1 MNNKTKFSVLAVAKE
16 KFVALRKKWGIK
28 NKYTITDIAQK
39 AGLPVQYLKNRP
51 VNFAGYV
58 DWFPNP
64 RFIAVNPDLP
74 AHEQALFIA
83 RQIAVR
89 AQEQRYNSVAL
100 NRPWKWEMLD
110 AAPEI
115 LKQKICQ
122 LDIEYRAHWL
132 MLFFATGDE
141 FRAYVRMNPQKVF
154 WTIPGTDN
162 IVWYHLSMLRA
173 KLWFSKL
180 RRRIAIIAFPAS

>member
-1 MNNKTKFSVLAVAKE
+1 MAVAKE

-39 AGLPVQYLKNRP
+39 AGLPVEYLKYRP
-51 VNFAGYV
+51 ANFAGYL
-58 DWFPNP
+58 DRHPDP
-64 RFIAVNPDLP
+64 RFIAVNRDLP

-110 AAPEI
+110 AAPEK
-115 LKQKICQ
+115 LKQRICQ

-141 FRAYVRMNPQKVF
+141 FRAYIKANPKRF
-154 WTIPGTDN
+154 WSHLFTDN
-162 IVWYHLSMLRA
+162 IIGYHLSMLRA
-173 KLWFSKL
+173 KLWFSKFC
-180 RRRIAIIAFPAS
+180 RKIAIVAFPAS